1 MRIHEFVFHRHED
14 LLEQQHC
21 SLRFEER
28 NKDDVCMRS
37 EETPP
42 LPDPE
47 ASIRILAC
55 EQVKQSPADEKRE
68 EGDKWSPLTVIA
80 GGRG

>member
-1 MRIHEFVFHRHED
+1 M
-14 LLEQQHC
+14 
-21 SLRFEER
+21 
-28 NKDDVCMRS
+28 NDVCMRS

-47 ASIRILAC
+47 ASVRILAC

-68 EGDKWSPLTVIA
+68 DGDKWSPLTVIA